1 MLNAP
6 VSLTS
11 GAPGVKFA
19 PNPVDLLNTPVVDP
33 LLLNVSEILCTLPVN
48 DLVLVVPERLIE

>member
-6 VSLTS
+6 VLLLS
-11 GAPGVKFA
+11 GEPGVKPA
-19 PNPVDLLNTPVVDP
+19 SNPLCLLNTPVVDP

>member
-6 VSLTS
+6 VLLLS
-11 GAPGVKFA
+11 GEPGV
-19 PNPVDLLNTPVVDP
+19 NPASNPCDLLNIPVVVP
-33 LLLNVSEILCTLPVN
+33 LLLNVSEIFCTLPVN